1 MVLHTTDFDKT
12 CIMVTIR
19 NPYPDLFQED
29 FVVPNYNDYVWD
41 ASQYKNPIHMES
53 AIVFTK
59 PACISAM
66 MNKTLTVGVSE
77 VLQKGKL
84 TKQMGSETEQNVH
97 DK

>member
-1 MVLHTTDFDKT
+1 
-12 CIMVTIR
+12 
-19 NPYPDLFQED
+19 
-29 FVVPNYNDYVWD
+29 
-41 ASQYKNPIHMES
+41 MES

-84 TKQMGSETEQNVH
+84 TKQMGSETEQKLH

>member
-1 MVLHTTDFDKT
+1 
-12 CIMVTIR
+12 MVTVR

-66 MNKTLTVGVSE
+66 MNKTLLWVC
-77 VLQKGKL
+77 QKCYKRL